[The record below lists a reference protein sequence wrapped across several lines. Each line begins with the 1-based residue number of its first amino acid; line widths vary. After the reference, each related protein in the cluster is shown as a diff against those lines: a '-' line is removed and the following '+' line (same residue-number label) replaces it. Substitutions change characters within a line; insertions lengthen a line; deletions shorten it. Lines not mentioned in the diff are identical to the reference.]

1 MIPSID
7 VIWWDVEES
16 EKHLVRFKSNI
27 GVFQNNKCRHTLNWV
42 WQCMRGDGYFPQK
55 TSGCYRKKI
64 AGTGVRGL
72 NIITKGFLT

>member
-42 WQCMRGDGYFPQK
+42 WQCMRGDGYFRIR
-55 TSGCYRKKI
+55 GYRKKI
-64 AGTGVRGL
+64 AVLGSHKFSNGKAP
-72 NIITKGFLT
+72 KGPDE